1 MEYGIQLYSIRDDMQ
16 RDMRG
21 SLQKIAALGYK
32 MVEFAG
38 FFDHSAED
46 VAAMLKENGLTVS
59 GTHTGLAAIT
69 QDFDGAVAYHKAIG
83 NRNII
88 IPGHDLSTQEKIDEF
103 IALVNEYQPK
113 LEAHGITLGFHNHS
127 GEFLPNADGSV
138 SYNDITARTKLR
150 LEIDTFWAYAAGKD
164 PIALME
170 TFKSRLHF
178 IHIKDGLQNG
188 EGFPLGKGTAPVK
201 AVYEK
206 AAALHIPMV
215 VESETQNPDGFT
227 EAKICID
234 YLRALENQLNAK

>member
-1 MEYGIQLYSIRDDMQ
+1 MQYGIQLYSIRDDMQ
-16 RDMRG
+16 KDMKG

-38 FFDHSAED
+38 FFDHSAQE
-46 VAAMLKENGLTVS
+46 VAAMLNENGLTVS
-59 GTHTGLAAIT
+59 GTHTVLNAIT
-69 QDFDGAVAYHKAIG
+69 QDFDGTVAYHKAIG

-88 IPGHDLSTQEKIDEF
+88 IPGHDLSTKEKIDEF
-103 IALVNEYQPK
+103 ISLVNEYQPK
-113 LEAHGITLGFHNHS
+113 LEAEGITLGFHNHS
-127 GEFLPNADGSV
+127 GEFKPNADGSV
-138 SYNDITARTKLR
+138 SYDEIVSRTKLA

-170 TFKSRLHF
+170 ALKSRVHF

-188 EGFPLGKGTAPVK
+188 EGFPLGMGTAPVK

-206 AAALHIPMV
+206 AVALGIPMV

-227 EAKICID
+227 EAKICIA
-234 YLRALENQLNAK
+234 YLKSLES

>member
-16 RDMRG
+16 KDMRG
-21 SLQKIAALGYK
+21 SLKKIAALGYK

-38 FFDHSAED
+38 FFDHSAEE

-69 QDFDGAVAYHKAIG
+69 QDFDGTVAYHKAIG

-88 IPGHDLSTQEKIDEF
+88 IPGHDLSTKEKIDEF
-103 IALVNEYQPK
+103 ISLVNEYQPK
-113 LEAHGITLGFHNHS
+113 LEAKGITLGFHNHS

-138 SYNDITARTKLR
+138 SYDEIVSRTTLS
-150 LEIDTFWAYAAGKD
+150 LEIDTYWAYVAGQD

-170 TFKSRLHF
+170 KLKDRLHF

-188 EGFPLGKGTAPVK
+188 EGLPLGQGTAPVK

-206 AAALHIPMV
+206 ATALHVPMV
-215 VESETQNPDGFT
+215 VESETQKPDGFT
-227 EAKICID
+227 EAKICIA
-234 YLRALENQLNAK
+234 YLKSLEG